1 MTNQVIKAE
10 SVGSA
15 ATCANLC
22 SQETDCWAFN
32 IIEGNETKLCEL
44 NGKSEVAQFVSD
56 NNTAYYG

>member
-10 SVGSA
+10 SVGST

-32 IIEGNETKLCEL
+32 VIDGNETKLCEL
-44 NGKSEVAQFVSD
+44 NGNSEVAEFMPDEKS
-56 NNTAYYG
+56 TYYG